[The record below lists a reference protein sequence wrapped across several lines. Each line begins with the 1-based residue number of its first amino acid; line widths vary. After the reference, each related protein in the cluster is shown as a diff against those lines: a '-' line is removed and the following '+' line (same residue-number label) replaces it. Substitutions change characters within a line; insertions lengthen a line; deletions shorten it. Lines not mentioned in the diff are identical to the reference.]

1 MATKATSL
9 IGEFSKNFTRKE
21 LLGDYGFFYN
31 LIYSLIP
38 SILNIFFAVSIAT
51 FIFSGDLVRYLPAGI
66 GITLFSAFIIGSI
79 LALGSSLRGVI
90 AAPQESSAA
99 IIYLMNASIASIL
112 LSSGSSTQILP
123 TIVAGIVLC
132 TILTGIFFFALGYF
146 QIGGLIRFV
155 PYPVIGGFIAGTGI
169 LIIQGSFTVMTN
181 QPLNLNSFSIFF
193 EQNIIL
199 LWLPGFVFAMI
210 LFFLQRRCNHALVFP
225 ALLFTGIL
233 LFYISLWLSDISI
246 SQARSTGWLLSSS
259 PESSFWPPLSL
270 SSIGEIN
277 WEVLFGKTG
286 NVLTIIAVSALSLLL
301 NVSGLEVATK
311 NEIHLDH
318 DLKVTG
324 IANLVGGLGGGLAGY
339 HTISD
344 TLLIHKLGVSSRLVG
359 LLTAISCGII
369 LFTGP
374 SLLLYFPKPLIGGL
388 LLFLGFAL
396 LAEWLYDS
404 WFTLPRSDYLLI
416 VIILLVIASSGFLQ
430 GVAVGIV
437 LAVFLFVINYS
448 RVSII
453 KHELSGVH
461 HTSNVYRTVE
471 HRNLLMKKGDQIY
484 ILLLQGYIF
493 FGTAEKLFKNVK
505 RRLSSLEKCPV
516 RFILLDFRLVNK
528 LDSSTVFS
536 FKKMMQLAM
545 TKGVTLVFTD
555 LNSKTAQQLQLNC
568 SNSDSDDEKNY
579 RIFSDLDYGMEWCED
594 KILEM
599 ENARNFRALPIEQQL
614 AGLFLP
620 PEMVPRFI
628 NYLERVEFPAG
639 QPLFRQGDKAE
650 YLYFIE
656 SGKIT
661 VMLEL
666 GGGAS
671 GKRLQTMGAGT
682 VVGEIGL
689 YTKTLRTASVI
700 AEQPSVLYKLSLKA
714 FEKMQTDEPQIAGH
728 FHQHIVR
735 LLADRLIQENK
746 TTRILMS

>member
-1 MATKATSL
+1 MATKTTSL
-9 IGEFSKNFTRKE
+9 LSGLSENFSRKE
-21 LLGDYGFFYN
+21 LFGNYGFLYS
-31 LIYSLIP
+31 LIFCLIP
-38 SILNIFFAVSIAT
+38 SILNIFFALSIAT
-51 FIFSGDLVRYLPAGI
+51 LIFSGDLARYLPVGI
-66 GITLFSAFIIGSI
+66 GITLFSACIIGSI

-90 AAPQESSAA
+90 AAPQESSAV
-99 IIYLMNASIASIL
+99 ILSLMIGSIAGNIA
-112 LSSGSSTQILP
+112 SSGSPSQVLP
-123 TIVAGIVLC
+123 TIVAGITFC
-132 TILTGIFFFALGYF
+132 AFLTGGFFLALGYF

-155 PYPVIGGFIAGTGI
+155 PYPVLGGFIAGTGI
-169 LIIQGSFTVMTN
+169 LIIQGSFTVMAN
-181 QPLNLNSFSIFF
+181 QPLSLNSFSIFF

-199 LWLPGFVFAMI
+199 LWFPGFVFAII
-210 LFFLQRRCNHALVFP
+210 LFFLQRRYNHTMVLPVS
-225 ALLFTGIL
+225 LFTGIL

-246 SQARSTGWLLSSS
+246 SQAQSKGWLLSSS

-270 SSIGEIN
+270 SSIGEVN
-277 WEVLFGKTG
+277 WEVLFGETDSI
-286 NVLTIIAVSALSLLL
+286 LIILAISALSLLL

-324 IANLVGGLGGGLAGY
+324 IANFVAGLGGGLVGY

-344 TLLIHKLGVSSRLVG
+344 TLLIRKLGASSRFVG

-374 SLLLYFPKPLIGGL
+374 SLLLYIPKPLIGGL
-388 LLFLGFAL
+388 LLFLGFSL
-396 LAEWLYDS
+396 LVEWLYDS
-404 WFTLPRSDYLLI
+404 WFTLPRSDYFLI
-416 VIILLVIASSGFLQ
+416 IVILLVIGSSGFLQ

-448 RVSII
+448 RVNII

-461 HTSNVYRTVE
+461 HTSNVYRPIE
-471 HRNLLMKKGDQIY
+471 HRNLLLEKGDRIY

-493 FGTAEKLFKNVK
+493 FGTAEKLFNNVN
-505 RRLSSLEKCPV
+505 RRLSSLEKCTV
-516 RFILLDFRLVNK
+516 RFILLDFRLVDK
-528 LDSSTVFS
+528 LDSSTAFS
-536 FKKMMQLAM
+536 FKKMRHLAI
-545 TKGVTLVFTD
+545 TKGVTLAFTG
-555 LNSKTAQQLQLNC
+555 LNLKAVQQLQLNG
-568 SNSDSDDEKNY
+568 SNSDSDDEKDY
-579 RIFSDLDYGMEWCED
+579 RIFSDLDHGMEWCED

-599 ENARNFRALPIEQQL
+599 ENARSFRALPIEQQL
-614 AGLFLP
+614 AGLFSN

-628 NYLERVEFPAG
+628 NFLERVEFPAG
-639 QPLFRQGDKAE
+639 QPLFCQGDKAE

-661 VMLEL
+661 VLLEL
-666 GGGAS
+666 GGAS
-671 GKRLQTMGAGT
+671 NKRLQTMGAGT

-700 AEQPSVLYKLSLKA
+700 AEQPSVLYKLSLKS
-714 FEKMQTDEPQIAGH
+714 FEKMQIDEPQIAGH

-735 LLADRLIQENK
+735 LLANRLIQENK

>member
-1 MATKATSL
+1 MVTKTTSL
-9 IGEFSKNFTRKE
+9 ISEFSKNFTRKE
-21 LLGDYGFFYN
+21 LLGDYGFFYS

-66 GITLFSAFIIGSI
+66 GIALFSAFIIGSI

-112 LSSGSSTQILP
+112 LSSGSSSQILP

-155 PYPVIGGFIAGTGI
+155 PYPVLGGFIAGTGI

-181 QPLNLNSFSIFF
+181 QPLNLNTFSIFF

-210 LFFLQRRCNHALVFP
+210 LFFLQRRCNHALIFP

-246 SQARSTGWLLSSS
+246 SQARSIGWLLSSY

-311 NEIHLDH
+311 KEIHLDH

-339 HTISD
+339 HTMSD
-344 TLLIHKLGVSSRLVG
+344 TLLIHKLGVSSRFVC

-404 WFTLPRSDYLLI
+404 WFTLSRSDYLLI
-416 VIILLVIASSGFLQ
+416 VIILLVIVSSGFLQ

-448 RVSII
+448 RINII
-453 KHELSGVH
+453 KHELSGVN

-471 HRNLLMKKGDQIY
+471 HRNLLMKKGDRIY

-493 FGTAEKLFKNVK
+493 FGTAEKLFDNVK

-516 RFILLDFRLVNK
+516 RFILLDFQLVNK

-536 FKKMMQLAM
+536 FKKMMQLVM
-545 TKGVTLVFTD
+545 RKGVTLVFTG
-555 LNSKTAQQLQLNC
+555 LNLKAAQQLQLDAPVGGGE
-568 SNSDSDDEKNY
+568 SIY
-579 RIFSDLDYGMEWCED
+579 RIFSDLDHGMEWCED
-594 KILEM
+594 KILKM
-599 ENARNFRALPIEQQL
+599 ENARNFRALPLEQQL

-620 PEMVPRFI
+620 PEMVSRFI
-628 NYLERVEFPAG
+628 NYLERVEFSAG
-639 QPLFRQGDKAE
+639 QSLFCQGDRAE

-666 GGGAS
+666 DGAS

-689 YTKTLRTASVI
+689 YTKTQRTASVI

-714 FEKMQTDEPQIAGH
+714 FERMQIDEPQIAGH